1 MKNLTNFQQAILAS
15 AFVSLWISLTMWF
28 TGNEMVALYVGMWTP
43 TILSLSPFF
52 KGKEMSKR
60 KYRMKARNS
69 GKKPVGRPVGWRKH
83 DNVANRIITMRRR
96 GHTIREISETMNV
109 PKSTIH
115 NYIKRGH

>member
-1 MKNLTNFQQAILAS
+1 MKKLTTFQRAILVS
-15 AFVSLWISLTMWF
+15 AFASLWISLTMWF

-52 KGKEMSKR
+52 KDHVQAKR
-60 KYRMKARNS
+60 KVKMKTKKT
-69 GKKPVGRPVGWRKH
+69 GKRGRPVGWRKH
-83 DNVANRIITMRRR
+83 NNVAARIIKMRRR